1 MDGFMKPFPA
11 RQLKMFPLNFKI
23 SMAKKKKF
31 ILLHQPSQ
39 DCYPGKQQRTMA
51 HTAVIDELTL

>member
-1 MDGFMKPFPA
+1 MKPFPA

-39 DCYPGKQQRTMA
+39 DCYLGKQQRTMA

>member
-1 MDGFMKPFPA
+1 
-11 RQLKMFPLNFKI
+11 
-23 SMAKKKKF
+23 MAKKKKF